1 MPDILKALIFGL
13 VEGITEWLPISS
25 TGHLI
30 ILEEFLKFEQVSP
43 GFWEM
48 FLVVIQLG
56 AVMAVVVLFWKK
68 IFPFGKKENTAPLR
82 PTGILSYCDK
92 DILTLWGKILVACMP
107 AAVVGLLF
115 DEYFESL
122 FYNPTSVSLAL
133 IIFGVGFI
141 IIENVNKKRETKI
154 NTLAEITY
162 RTALFIGLFQLLAA
176 AFPGTSRSGATILG
190 ALSIGVSRSVAAE
203 FTFFLAVPVMAGASL
218 LKLARFGFSFT
229 GMEAI
234 ILATG
239 MLSAFFVSIYV
250 IRFLLVFVRK
260 HDYKV
265 FGYYRIGLGIFV
277 IMYFALK
284 NLTI

>member
-13 VEGITEWLPISS
+13 VEGITEWLPVSS

-30 ILEEFLKFEQVSP
+30 ILEEFLQFGEVSP

-68 IFPFGKKENTAPLR
+68 IFPFGKKHNLHPLR
-82 PTGILSYCDK
+82 PAGILSYCDT
-92 DILTLWGKILVACMP
+92 DILTLWGKILVACIP

-115 DEYFESL
+115 DEYFERL
-122 FYNPTSVSLAL
+122 FYNPTSVALAL

-141 IIENVNKKRETKI
+141 IIENVNKKREAKI

-190 ALSIGVSRSVAAE
+190 ALSIGVSRTVAAE

-218 LKLARFGFSFT
+218 LKLARFGFAFT
-229 GMEAI
+229 GMEAA

-239 MLSAFFVSIYV
+239 MLSAFCVSIFA
-250 IRFLLVFVRK
+250 IRFLLAFVRK

-265 FGYYRIGLGIFV
+265 FGYYRIALGIFV

-284 NLTI
+284 T